1 MKTKFAYS
9 VTYTIFDDTVNANR
23 QHGIW
28 IRGKNG
34 QRLTDKDINKLL
46 KNIYKNAN
54 VIKSQQW
61 IDQR

>member
-23 QHGIW
+23 QLNTW

-34 QRLTDKDINKLL
+34 ERLTGKSINKLL

-54 VIKSQQW
+54 VVKFQQW
-61 IDQR
+61 IDQK